1 MNTLKIDLDKK
12 INEFKPL
19 NGVNCA
25 PYVINYGGN
34 QSLIKE
40 CFKEL
45 NVPYSRLHDVQGAY
59 GGTYFV
65 DVPNIFRDFD
75 ADENDEKNYDFYY
88 SDEYITAIVNSGA
101 KIYYR
106 LGVTIEWGSKKYT
119 TVPPKDF
126 YKWAR
131 ICEHIILH
139 YNKGWANGFEYGI
152 EYWEI
157 WNEPENPASMWTGTK
172 EQFFDLYR
180 IASEHLKKAF
190 PEIKIGGYG
199 SCGFYA
205 VTSRKDNAFFKK
217 VLQFFYDFIDMVKKE
232 KLPLDFYSW
241 HIYTPDVKELVE
253 HAKFVREYL
262 DKNGLVDTESHLNE
276 WNVGGEG
283 GGFHLMRNMTGA
295 SFILS
300 ALCEMQ
306 KTGYVDFASYY
317 CFSYLAKYNGL
328 FDLNV
333 GTKTCTY
340 YALKEY
346 GEIVGLKNQI
356 ETTGDC
362 ENVYCAGGNNGGVSK
377 IIVVNFD
384 NDDEVFK
391 LTIKG
396 VPHGATVT
404 VSKLY
409 ADKMLVKESVYADF
423 NGQDLTFNLEKQG
436 VAIIDVN

>member
-1 MNTLKIDLDKK
+1 MNNLIIDPDKK

-25 PYVINYGGN
+25 PYAINYGGN
-34 QSLIKE
+34 QSIIKE

-45 NVPYSRLHDVQGAY
+45 NVPYSRLHDVQGSY
-59 GGTYFV
+59 GGTYFI

-126 YKWAR
+126 GKWAR

-139 YNKGWANGFEYGI
+139 YNKGWANGFEYDI

-180 IASEHLKKAF
+180 IASKYLKKAF
-190 PEIKIGGYG
+190 PEIRIGGYG

-217 VLQFFYDFIDMVKKE
+217 VLQFFYDFIDMVKEE

-241 HIYTPDVKELVE
+241 HIYTSDVKELAE

-295 SFILS
+295 SFILA

-306 KTGYVDFASYY
+306 RTGYVDFASYY
-317 CFSYLAKYNGL
+317 CFSYLARYNGL

-346 GEIVGLKNQI
+346 GELVGLKNQI
-356 ETTGDC
+356 ETTC
-362 ENVYCAGGNNGGVSK
+362 NSENVYCAGGNNGGVSK

-384 NDDEVFK
+384 NDDEKFK
-391 LTIKG
+391 LTFKG

-404 VSKLY
+404 VSKLF
-409 ADKMLVKESVYADF
+409 ADKMLVKESVYTDYNAKELEF
-423 NGQDLTFNLEKQG
+423 DLKKQG